1 MEGVFRTARQ
11 VTRRRE
17 ERAKCH
23 EHGCRTHERVQ
34 HRNELRHCRHLH
46 GFGAPNADDG
56 ANDDGGGHEANDGT
70 KGLRGRDER
79 HEYDGNECEH
89 HARDAEEVAA
99 LSGLLFGKP
108 RKCEDEE
115 ERRDQVREGLEM
127 RESVENRG
135 VHH

>member
-1 MEGVFRTARQ
+1 MKPT
-11 VTRRRE
+11 
-17 ERAKCH
+17 
-23 EHGCRTHERVQ
+23 
-34 HRNELRHCRHLH
+34 N
-46 GFGAPNADDG
+46 
-56 ANDDGGGHEANDGT
+56 GT